1 MDLHLLVHSVV
12 LQKVFVLESDWPLI
26 IADFLAGEN
35 NIWMDDIPD
44 DVMDRCK
51 KELKNFRFR
60 DNSFL
65 PRILEDGKSTA
76 AYVSTDKRVDIMK
89 SLPTTLHWTHLKYGS
104 IIDLLKTVV
113 SGGPL

>member
-60 DNSFL
+60 DNRFPPDLGRRQVYCSL
-65 PRILEDGKSTA
+65 CLHRQKGRYNE
-76 AYVSTDKRVDIMK
+76 
-89 SLPTTLHWTHLKYGS
+89 SLPHFTGS
-104 IIDLLKTVV
+104 SKVWIHYRST
-113 SGGPL
+113 